1 MDQGETGRKGGLREE
16 VRMDEKRGWSLRGR
30 GGKERNNGRSGGEGR
45 RRRTRAMEEGRSSSR
60 LIYRC
65 AGHAAEAVFEGCAK
79 TLSTHLHLVCDDS
92 SRFTTPV
99 HPSNAPLV

>member
-1 MDQGETGRKGGLREE
+1 
-16 VRMDEKRGWSLRGR
+16 
-30 GGKERNNGRSGGEGR
+30 
-45 RRRTRAMEEGRSSSR
+45 MEEAAEKEGGGGHEQWRREGHHPR